1 MSDVLNQAQSSLDGP
16 NLHCRLDGERTGGRA
31 YYTNLCLKLS
41 VVTREGE
48 EVEVGD
54 GGMVDWTQ
62 QLLHSRKER
71 CMTSGISI
79 ERLAMLTP

>member
-1 MSDVLNQAQSSLDGP
+1 MGEELAQARSSLDGP
-16 NLHCRLDGERTGGRA
+16 TPECRLDRERTSGGS
-31 YYTNLCLKLS
+31 YYTSLCLKLC
-41 VVTREGE
+41 VVPRDGE

-54 GGMVDWTQ
+54 GGLVDWTQ